1 MRQWRTIGA
10 SQPVQGSTYCSVG
23 MIIAQAVWRE
33 TRSKTSVK
41 WRRILKTCVV
51 AFSITQSAF
60 PVSWTNFASLNEIR
74 RKGRLIVTKPWV
86 TGFSAQEHLLRS
98 EKSLRMPPLNR
109 TKWRLKTLLRT
120 KYWYYL
126 LVQGHKYSRRNPTLT
141 YFWKNVPDSWYLHR
155 DIYIKR
161 TLSKSNKVAAEST
174 AAK

>member
-33 TRSKTSVK
+33 TRSRTSVK

-98 EKSLRMPPLNR
+98 RKRPRSPPLKGCRCLSDSVKKNAVGALPIKNLTVPPNVIVAR
-109 TKWRLKTLLRT
+109 
-120 KYWYYL
+120 
-126 LVQGHKYSRRNPTLT
+126 SR
-141 YFWKNVPDSWYLHR
+141 VS
-155 DIYIKR
+155 I
-161 TLSKSNKVAAEST
+161 
-174 AAK
+174 

>member
-33 TRSKTSVK
+33 TRSKSSVK

-86 TGFSAQEHLLRS
+86 TGISAQEQLLRS
-98 EKSLRMPPLNR
+98 RKSLRTPPLRSPNSLPIPSLLSSQKCPPSNTQAFRFMRVNR
-109 TKWRLKTLLRT
+109 QKSHQFVVLFFRVENFMLKNSL
-120 KYWYYL
+120 
-126 LVQGHKYSRRNPTLT
+126 
-141 YFWKNVPDSWYLHR
+141 
-155 DIYIKR
+155 
-161 TLSKSNKVAAEST
+161 
-174 AAK
+174 